1 MQCETS
7 VLRYIMLRYV
17 TSYFSKSGHL
27 TKISDPRS
35 YDLESSKLERY

>member
-7 VLRYIMLRYV
+7 VLRYIMLHV

-27 TKISDPRS
+27 TNISDPRS
-35 YDLESSKLERY
+35 YELESSKLERY